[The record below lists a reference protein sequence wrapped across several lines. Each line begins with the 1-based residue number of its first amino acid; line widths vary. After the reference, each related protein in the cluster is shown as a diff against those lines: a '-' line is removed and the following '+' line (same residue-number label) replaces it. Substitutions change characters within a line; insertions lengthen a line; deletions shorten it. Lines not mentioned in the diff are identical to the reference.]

1 MERVVSATE
10 ARVHFGEMMRKV
22 VQEQEPIVVERDGK
36 PQIVLISVKQYEQFK
51 ALSPAK
57 RSWEEMLAEVHQ
69 LVARELEGKT
79 LPPADEIIREMREER
94 DAHLLGLLP

>member
-36 PQIVLISVKQYEQFK
+36 PQIVLLSVNQYEQYK
-51 ALSPAK
+51 ALSLAK
-57 RSWEEMLAEVHQ
+57 PNWEEMLAEVHQ
-69 LVARELEGKT
+69 LVAEELKGNT
-79 LPPADEIIREMREER
+79 LPPVDDMIREMREER
-94 DAHLLGLLP
+94 DAHLLNLLS